1 MWYACTIALNSWLD
15 DSPISEPIELSCGV
29 RLEPVPSWVQSDD
42 ALKLLSWRD
51 RENIREAKLALATTY
66 EAEALDSPDPEWK
79 GASPRSIQSAID
91 EKFVLAAVAL
101 WLAKPARLVY
111 GPVLHFGRNG
121 NAASLRQAGSLRPV
135 LISDTELGN
144 VPVSEDLKRAGQL
157 LEIILSLQR
166 NATIWTAI
174 RMLVRAL
181 TESMW
186 EARYLWQWV
195 VLEAL
200 FGPESPNETTYRL
213 AQRIGLFVG
222 DEPESRRRLF
232 DEAKQGYSWRSKI
245 VHGRKLS
252 NLTREKSLELSVST
266 EHLIRVALVRVL
278 TTPGYLLQFD
288 GKERDIFLDEL
299 LFR

>member
-1 MWYACTIALNSWLD
+1 MWYACTIALNSWFD
-15 DSPISEPIELSCGV
+15 DSPISEPIELSCGI
-29 RLEPVPSWVQSDD
+29 RLEPVPSWVKSDD
-42 ALKLLSWRD
+42 ALKLLSWTD
-51 RENIREAKLALATTY
+51 RENIRDAELTLATTY
-66 EAEALDSPDPEWK
+66 EAEALGSPDPEWK
-79 GASPRSIQSAID
+79 GASPRSIQSVVD

-121 NAASLRQAGSLRPV
+121 DPASLRQAGSLHPV
-135 LISDTELGN
+135 LISDAEQEN
-144 VPVSEDLKRAGQL
+144 VPMSEDLKRAGQL
-157 LEIILSLQR
+157 LEIILSLRR

-232 DEAKQGYSWRSKI
+232 DEARQGYSWRSKI

-252 NLTREKSLELSVST
+252 NLTREKSIELSMST

-278 TTPGYLLQFD
+278 TTPDYLLRFD
-288 GKERDIFLDEL
+288 GKERDTFLDEL